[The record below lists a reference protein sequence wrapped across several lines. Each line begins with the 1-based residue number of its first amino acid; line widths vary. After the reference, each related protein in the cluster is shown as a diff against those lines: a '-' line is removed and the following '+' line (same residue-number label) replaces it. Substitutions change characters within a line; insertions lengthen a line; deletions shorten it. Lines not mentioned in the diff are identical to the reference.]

1 MKPTTKSKSKSDN
14 PLSELI
20 NDDVFNTL
28 KKYKLLD
35 EKAIRD
41 YKIRQMYKDMR
52 RELSAGEAIDKI
64 QELFP
69 YLQFDTIRK
78 IVYQVSK

>member
-1 MKPTTKSKSKSDN
+1 MKPVIKQKNANTN
-14 PLSELI
+14 PLGELI
-20 NDDVFNTL
+20 DDETFETL
-28 KKYKLLD
+28 KKFKLLD

-52 RELSAGEAIDKI
+52 REMSAGEAIDKI

>member
-1 MKPTTKSKSKSDN
+1 MKPVIKPKNSNTN
-14 PLSELI
+14 PLSDLI
-20 NDDVFNTL
+20 DDDVFETL

-41 YKIRQMYKDMR
+41 FKIRQMYKDMR
-52 RELSAGEAIDKI
+52 REMSAGEAIDKI
-64 QELFP
+64 QEMFP

>member
-1 MKPTTKSKSKSDN
+1 MKPTTKKNKSDN
-14 PLSELI
+14 PLSDLI
-20 NDDVFNTL
+20 SDEVFNTL
-28 KKYKLLD
+28 RKYKLLD

-41 YKIRQMYKDMR
+41 YRIRQMYKEMR
-52 RELSAGEAIDKI
+52 REMSAGEAIDKI
-64 QELFP
+64 QEMFP

>member
-1 MKPTTKSKSKSDN
+1 MKPTVKTKTDN
-14 PLSELI
+14 PLIELI
-20 NDDVFNTL
+20 DDETYNNL

-52 RELSAGEAIDKI
+52 REMSAGEAIDKI
-64 QELFP
+64 QEMFP

-78 IVYQVSK
+78 IVYQVSKK

>member
-1 MKPTTKSKSKSDN
+1 MKPQIKSKSEN

-20 NDDVFNTL
+20 DDETYNNL

-52 RELSAGEAIDKI
+52 REMSAGEAIDKI
-64 QELFP
+64 QEMFP

-78 IVYQVSK
+78 IVYQVAKSK

>member
-1 MKPTTKSKSKSDN
+1 MKPVIKQKSNNTN

-20 NDDVFNTL
+20 DDDVFDTL
-28 KKYKLLD
+28 KKFKLLD

-52 RELSAGEAIDKI
+52 REMSAGEAIDKI
-64 QELFP
+64 QEMFP

>member
-1 MKPTTKSKSKSDN
+1 MKPSAKTKSKSDN

-20 NDDVFNTL
+20 DDEVFNTL

-52 RELSAGEAIDKI
+52 REMSAGEAIDKI
-64 QELFP
+64 QEMFP
-69 YLQFDTIRK
+69 VFAI
-78 IVYQVSK
+78 

>member
-1 MKPTTKSKSKSDN
+1 MKPVIKQKNSNTN
-14 PLSELI
+14 PLSDLI
-20 NDDVFNTL
+20 DDDVFEKL
-28 KKYKLLD
+28 KKYKLFD

-52 RELSAGEAIDKI
+52 REMSAGEAIDKI
-64 QELFP
+64 QEMFP